1 MTVAGPSS
9 SRRSGGRGG
18 AGTAAPRVTVDVGV
32 VTWNT
37 AELTARALRHLLDSD
52 QGCDVR
58 VLVHDNASA
67 DGTPAVL
74 ARRVPEAQ
82 VEVSSENLGFARAV
96 NRLLARSDAPWFVA
110 LNSDAWPEP
119 GALGRLVA
127 AAVAHPDAAAVAPL
141 LLRPDGSVE
150 HSTHPFPS
158 LTVAALDAV
167 GGRAWLP
174 RRVLDHLALEGA
186 WMHDRPRRVDWA
198 VGAALLLRR
207 DALES
212 VGGFDDRFFMYV
224 EDLAWCWAAAQ
235 QGWSVWFEPSAV
247 VRHVGNAS
255 GQRRFGDRRAALE
268 EANLSTWMR
277 GARGPVVTGVHR
289 ALQVAAAG
297 RAAVVAQRAGR
308 PADGAVWRQRVRVL
322 LGLVPVP
329 SPVQLDPRCAPSPA
343 SPTSSTVLADAAAP
357 SAGIDAS
364 AARGVPSEASEALLA
379 VPGASVAVAGA
390 PPVVSVVVP
399 TYARADRVAR
409 LLAALDGQ
417 RVEWP
422 FEVVVVDDGSPSE
435 HAHAIDRAAA
445 ACSAPVTVVH
455 QARRGP
461 AAARNVGWRRATAPV
476 VAFTDDD
483 CVPDPDWLAR
493 GVAALAGRPRV
504 VVGRTYPPAD
514 QRTWADRPF
523 ARVMEVG
530 DARFAET
537 CNVFYRRADLAAV
550 GGFDERFRRPSGEDT
565 DLLLRTVAAGAEP
578 VFAADVAVAHDVR
591 PGGLRPALAE
601 ATRWTDL
608 PLVVRGR
615 WDARQRLAHRRVFWK
630 PTHPP
635 ALLAAAGLVLAVR
648 WRPAA
653 VAAVPWVVHRL
664 RSAPVC
670 ADPVRRV
677 LWLPGALA
685 VDLVEVATM
694 VRGSVRHRT
703 VLL

>member
-1 MTVAGPSS
+1 VTVAGPPS
-9 SRRSGGRGG
+9 SRRSGGGGG
-18 AGTAAPRVTVDVGV
+18 AGAASPRVTVDVGV

-52 QGCDVR
+52 QGCGVR

-96 NRLLARSDAPWFVA
+96 NRLVDRSDAPWFVA

-207 DALES
+207 DALQT
-212 VGGFDDRFFMYV
+212 VGGFDERFFMYV

-277 GARGPVVTGVHR
+277 GARGPLVADVHR

-297 RAAVVAQRAGR
+297 RAALAAQRAGR

-322 LGLVPVP
+322 LGLVPTP
-329 SPVQLDPRCAPSPA
+329 SPVQLDPRCAPSPL
-343 SPTSSTVLADAAAP
+343 PTSSAVPVASAP
-357 SAGIDAS
+357 SS
-364 AARGVPSEASEALLA
+364 
-379 VPGASVAVAGA
+379 AVAGA

-409 LLAALDGQ
+409 LLVALDGQ

-422 FEVVVVDDGSPSE
+422 FEVVVVDDGSPPE
-435 HAHAIDRAAA
+435 HARAIDRAAA
-445 ACSAPVTVVH
+445 ACSVPVTVVH

-461 AAARNVGWRRATAPV
+461 AAARNLGWRRATAPV

-514 QRTWADRPF
+514 QRAWVDRPF

-565 DLLLRTVAAGAEP
+565 DLLLRMVSAGAEP
-578 VFAADVAVAHDVR
+578 VFAADAGVAHDVR

-601 ATRWTDL
+601 ATRWADL

-615 WDARQRLAHRRVFWK
+615 WDARQRLAHRWVFWK

-635 ALLAAAGLVLAVR
+635 ALLAAAGLALAVR